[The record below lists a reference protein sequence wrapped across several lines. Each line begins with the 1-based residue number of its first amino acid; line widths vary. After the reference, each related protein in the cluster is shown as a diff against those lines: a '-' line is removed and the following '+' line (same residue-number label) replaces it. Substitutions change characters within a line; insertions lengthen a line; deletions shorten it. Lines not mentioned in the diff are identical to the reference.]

1 MNATQ
6 VTLAFSLALALAFAP
21 GLALTLTSFYEC
33 HQLALAL
40 ALRLVSASFYEWHPP
55 KQTHSLASRQA
66 VQIPRPKAVVTAI
79 LWKPGNRG

>member
-21 GLALTLTSFYEC
+21 GLALTLTSFYE
-33 HQLALAL
+33 
-40 ALRLVSASFYEWHPP
+40 WHPP
-55 KQTHSLASRQA
+55 KQTHSLASRQP